1 MEIKLDR
8 KNPEEEENGEGDPR
22 THQGFSHQEKKNPK
36 TQEDEQ
42 ENPPLRKER
51 NVKMAYINADGV
63 DDQDG
68 NEGKAKGSAHVR
80 LKRVNL
86 LIIAGPRPNA
96 EPDWLLHKSG

>member
-8 KNPEEEENGEGDPR
+8 KNPEEEENGESDPR
-22 THQGFSHQEKKNPK
+22 THQGSSHQEKKGPK

-51 NVKMAYINADGV
+51 NVKMANINSDGV

-68 NEGKAKGSAHVR
+68 NEGKTKGSAHVR
-80 LKRVNL
+80 LKRISVL
-86 LIIAGPRPNA
+86 GR
-96 EPDWLLHKSG
+96 